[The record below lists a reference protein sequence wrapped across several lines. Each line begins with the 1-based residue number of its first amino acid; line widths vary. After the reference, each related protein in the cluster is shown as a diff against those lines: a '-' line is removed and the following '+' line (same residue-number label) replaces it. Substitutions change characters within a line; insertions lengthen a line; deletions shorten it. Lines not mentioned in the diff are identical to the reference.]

1 VGFFLSVPRH
11 PVFKEG
17 EGFSPA
23 YLNDSTILIYSIHRG
38 VQRMHRSGYKKGN
51 LTGRLWELDPET
63 LGGPKGKSVRVLQ
76 FLSFVT
82 SNFMAN
88 NSMLRASALSFT
100 TLLSFVPL
108 FALAFSLLKG
118 LGAQNRLAPLIL
130 TQVAAGSEIVV
141 NRILS
146 YINNTNM
153 GSLGAIGLATLLFT
167 AISMLGSIE
176 DAFNVAWGV
185 SETRSFYRKFSDYLS
200 VLLSAPLLLLAATS
214 ITTSLQ
220 SKWLTGWIIERTYL
234 GELFFFLL
242 GLTPY
247 LSVWIALLL
256 LYVFIPNTRVRP
268 GSALLGAVL
277 AGTLWQFAQWG
288 YIHFQVGV
296 GNYNAIYGT
305 LAVLPILMVWVYVSW
320 LIVLFGMEVV
330 AAHQQLHTFRR
341 DLRGGSISQSCRE
354 LVALATLRHIAR
366 AFHDGSAGW
375 GDEQLAG
382 RIGVPLRIMRDILQ
396 QLCSAGFIVPAG
408 NAAGSYLPA
417 RELDQI
423 ALDQV
428 LQALRGYGAACLIG
442 GEPEARELQETVDR
456 GVSQAL
462 EGITLKEFA
471 TQDKVPPGVDK

>member
-1 VGFFLSVPRH
+1 MNRSSSKKSLS
-11 PVFKEG
+11 
-17 EGFSPA
+17 
-23 YLNDSTILIYSIHRG
+23 T
-38 VQRMHRSGYKKGN
+38 
-51 LTGRLWELDPET
+51 RLWELDPDA
-63 LGGPKGKSVRVLQ
+63 LGGFKGRGVRVLQ
-76 FLSFVT
+76 FASYVT

-88 NSMLRASALSFT
+88 NSLLRASALSFT

-130 TQVAAGSEIVV
+130 TQVAAGSEVV
-141 NRILS
+141 VSRILS

-220 SKWLTGWIIERTYL
+220 SKWLTGWLIERTYL
-234 GELFFFLL
+234 GDLFLFLL
-242 GLTPY
+242 GLAPY
-247 LSVWIALLL
+247 LSVWAALLL
-256 LYVFIPNTRVRP
+256 LYLFIPNTRVRL
-268 GSALLGAVL
+268 GSAVVGALL

-305 LAVLPILMVWVYVSW
+305 LAVLPILMVWIYVSW

-330 AAHQQLHTFRR
+330 AAHQQSHTFRR
-341 DLRGGSISQSCRE
+341 DVRGGSVSQACRE
-354 LVALATLRHIAR
+354 LVALATLRHIGC
-366 AFHDGSAGW
+366 AFHEGTPPW
-375 GDEQLAG
+375 DEEHLAD
-382 RIGVPLRIMRDILQ
+382 RVGVPLRTMRHTLR
-396 QLCSAGFIVPAG
+396 QLEGAGFIVPADG
-408 NAAGSYLPA
+408 NVRIFLPA

-423 ALDQV
+423 ALSGV
-428 LQALRGYGAACLIG
+428 LIALKRQGAWCSIA
-442 GEPEARELQETVDR
+442 GEQEAEEILASVDR
-456 GVSQAL
+456 AVSEAL
-462 EGITLKEFA
+462 DGITLKEFA
-471 TQDKVPPGVDK
+471 TEDKIPPAVDKGGAVDI